1 MTAEAAPKWD
11 CRPGPEGD
19 WLCAGEGQLPPS
31 TAGQEG
37 GQTGTAARKP
47 APEQDQQTPP
57 PVPVTPAPASSVDD
71 VTAAEP
77 TKPGVPVTPAE
88 AAVPGQEAAVK
99 QSDPVSPPAEEP
111 APEPV
116 LTEAEPDKPQAA
128 ETETTDGKTEAAITL
143 EAESFTHQ
151 QDVADVPV
159 DDAGKAK
166 AEPAPMPDEESPTD
180 AAVTSSVTAEPEK
193 ESAESPSDTADARPA
208 ADEAQVSETETGE
221 ADLVEMEPAPEPE
234 KRAEESVDTR
244 ESPEEITVA
253 VTLKK
258 DIDRDLNW
266 ESCNLTGTPV
276 LLTFDAVSE
285 EQTILE
291 SDAADFYVNEES
303 GDLSGSVTARRG
315 NRLVEADKA
324 HYDHVKETLD
334 LEGNIYFEEPGLR
347 MTATEAHI
355 DLGARQGVL
364 DNVEY
369 RVIEHSGRGTASSAH
384 IESADLSRY
393 KKINYTTCAPGRKD
407 WLLEAG
413 ELEVDQETGTGTARN
428 AKLGLGGVP
437 MFYLPYISFPIDD
450 RRKSGFLVPTLGVDD
465 RSGWNVATPYYINI
479 APDMD
484 ATVTPRYFSKRGFML
499 GGEYRYLTEKHSGEV
514 RGEVIPDDSEVPDA
528 DSSTRGAFSYQ
539 GRGTPAD
546 RWGWETNINYV
557 SDNQYLG
564 DFGNNIS
571 LTSTRN
577 IERRGDVTYTGQDWD
592 LLGRL
597 QYYQTVDETI
607 SSELRPYSRMP
618 QLLFSLDKP
627 DQAFGLTYDMRAEYV
642 NFNHSDSS
650 VVKGQRVDLR
660 PGVSLPML
668 RPWGFLIPKASLR
681 YTTYSLEEQTAGLSD
696 SPDRTVGTFSMD
708 GGLVFDRQSN
718 WLGQDSTHTL
728 EPRLFYLY
736 TPEVDQDDLPA
747 FDTSVNDFSF
757 TSLFRENRFSGVDR
771 VGDANQL
778 SIALTSRT
786 FTNDRGTE
794 LFRGS
799 IGQIYYFRDREVRL
813 VPGESPLTDSSSPVV
828 GELAARLGRDWRTTA
843 GLQWNPHADGKNIEK
858 GSASVHYRDPRNR
871 VLNLS
876 YRFTRNLADRSE
888 AIVDQTD
895 LSGRW
900 PLSSDLHVVARWIY
914 SFEHEETTTAFAGF
928 EYDSCCWRVRFVAQ
942 QLLTN
947 IEEDPRTSFFVQ
959 LELKGLAK
967 IGHGVD
973 RYLEENIIGYTT
985 D

>member
-11 CRPGPEGD
+11 CRPGPGGD
-19 WLCAGEGQLPPS
+19 WLCVGDGQLPP
-31 TAGQEG
+31 
-37 GQTGTAARKP
+37 P
-47 APEQDQQTPP
+47 
-57 PVPVTPAPASSVDD
+57 
-71 VTAAEP
+71 AAET
-77 TKPGVPVTPAE
+77 TKTDAPVTPAE
-88 AAVPGQEAAVK
+88 APVPGQETAVK
-99 QSDPVSPPAEEP
+99 QSDPVSPPAAEP
-111 APEPV
+111 APEPA
-116 LTEAEPDKPQAA
+116 LTEAEPEKPQATP
-128 ETETTDGKTEAAITL
+128 EKTTDGKTEPAVAPETASFKRPEDAAG
-143 EAESFTHQ
+143 
-151 QDVADVPV
+151 VPV
-159 DDAGKAK
+159 DAVDTAEV
-166 AEPAPMPDEESPTD
+166 EPAPLPDQEILTD
-180 AAVTSSVTAEPEK
+180 TTLKSSVAAEPEV
-193 ESAESPSDTADARPA
+193 EPAGSLPDTPTAGLA
-208 ADEAQVSETETGE
+208 ADESEVSGSETEE
-221 ADLVEMEPAPEPE
+221 ADLAESAPAPEPE
-234 KRAEESVDTR
+234 KSAEEPTDTR
-244 ESPEEITVA
+244 ESPEQITVA

-258 DIDRDLNW
+258 DIDRGLNW
-266 ESCNLTGTPV
+266 ESCNLAGTPV

-285 EQTILE
+285 EQTVLE
-291 SDAADFYVNEES
+291 SDAADFYVNEET
-303 GDLSGSVTARRG
+303 GDLTGSVTARRG
-315 NRLVEADKA
+315 NRLIEADKA
-324 HYDHVKETLD
+324 HYDNIKETLD

-355 DLGARQGVL
+355 DLGARKGDL
-364 DNVEY
+364 ENVEY
-369 RVIEHSGRGTASSAH
+369 RVVEHSGRGTASSAR
-384 IESADLSRY
+384 IESADLSHY
-393 KKINYTTCAPGRKD
+393 KKINYTTCAPGNND

-413 ELEVDQETGTGTARN
+413 ELDIDQESGTGTARH
-428 AKLGLGGVP
+428 ARLGLGGVP
-437 MFYLPYISFPIDD
+437 LFYLPYISFPIDD

-514 RGEVIPDDSEVPDA
+514 RGEVIPDDSEAPDE

-539 GRGTPAD
+539 GRGTPAK

-557 SDNQYLG
+557 SDDQYLG

-577 IERRGDVTYTGQDWD
+577 IERRGDITYTGDGWD

-607 SSELRPYSRMP
+607 PPELKPYSRMP

-642 NFNHSDSS
+642 HFNHSEDSM
-650 VVKGQRVDLR
+650 VKGQRVDLR
-660 PGVSLPML
+660 PGISLPML
-668 RPWGFLIPKASLR
+668 QPWGFLIPKASLR

-718 WLGQDSTHTL
+718 WLGQDATHTL

-736 TPEVDQDDLPA
+736 TPEVDQDDLPV

-757 TSLFRENRFSGVDR
+757 ASLFRENRFSGVDR

-778 SIALTSRT
+778 SLALTSRT
-786 FTNDRGTE
+786 FTNESGEE
-794 LFRGS
+794 LFRAS
-799 IGQIYYFRDREVRL
+799 IGQIYYFRDRKVRL
-813 VPGESPLTDSSSPVV
+813 VPGQDPLTDNSSPVV

-843 GLQWNPHADGKNIEK
+843 GLQWDPHADGKNIDK
-858 GSASVHYRDPRNR
+858 GSASVHYRDPENR

-876 YRFTRNLADRSE
+876 YRFTRDL
-888 AIVDQTD
+888 VDQTD

-900 PLSSDLHVVARWIY
+900 PLGSNLHVVGRWIY
-914 SFEHEETTTAFAGF
+914 SFRQEETTTAFAGF
-928 EYDSCCWRVRFVAQ
+928 EYDTCCWKARFVAQ

-959 LELKGLAK
+959 VELKGLAK

-973 RYLEENIIGYTT
+973 EYLEDNIIGYRT